1 MKVWHGIYTEI
12 ITIDN
17 IFQAWD
23 EFLKSKRSKWDVMTF
38 GRNLEDNLFE
48 LQQNLKGKKYKHG
61 RYKSFFVRDPKVRH
75 IHKAQVR
82 DRVVHHLTSKV
93 LEKIFEPTFYSHS
106 YSCRKDKGTHKA
118 VIAFIKMTRKI
129 SNNNTSGCFVLKC
142 DVRKFF
148 QTVDH
153 RVLLR
158 LLRVRIKDKNF
169 LWLLKEI
176 IKSFVG
182 EFTFDAKNPKGMP
195 IGNLT
200 SQLFANIYLD
210 PLDQFI
216 KHKLKPPAY
225 IRYADDFAV
234 ISSDEKYLKGIIP
247 KIERFVSS
255 KLKLALH
262 PQKVSI
268 NDYYLGTDFLGYV
281 IFPNFVLPRTKTK
294 KRMFRKLCKK
304 TRLIKSQDEPIEK
317 LNEAIQSYLGY
328 LSHAS
333 AFKLSENTKNQ
344 ILFWLSS

>member
-1 MKVWHGIYTEI
+1 M
-12 ITIDN
+12 
-17 IFQAWD
+17 A
-23 EFLKSKRSKWDVMTF
+23 F
-38 GRNLEDNLFE
+38 GRNLEDNLFS
-48 LQQNLKGKKYKHG
+48 LQQDLKERRYKHG

-75 IHKAQVR
+75 IHKAKVR

-93 LEKIFEPTFYSHS
+93 LEKIFEPTFYGHS

-118 VIAFIKMTRKI
+118 VIAFIKTTRKI
-129 SNNNTSGCFVLKC
+129 SKNNTSSCYVLKC

-169 LWLLKEI
+169 LWLLNEI
-176 IKSFVG
+176 IESFTG
-182 EFTFDAKNPKGMP
+182 EFTLDEKNPKGMP

-234 ISSDEKYLKGIIP
+234 ISPDKRYLESLIP

-255 KLKLALH
+255 RLKLELH
-262 PQKVSI
+262 PQKVTI
-268 NDYYLGTDFLGYV
+268 DDYYLGIDFLGYV
-281 IFPNFVLPRTKTK
+281 IFPNFILPRTKTK
-294 KRMFRKLCKK
+294 RRMLRKLRKK

-317 LNEAIQSYLGY
+317 LNETIQSYLGY

-333 AFKLSENTKNQ
+333 AFKLSEIVKNQ